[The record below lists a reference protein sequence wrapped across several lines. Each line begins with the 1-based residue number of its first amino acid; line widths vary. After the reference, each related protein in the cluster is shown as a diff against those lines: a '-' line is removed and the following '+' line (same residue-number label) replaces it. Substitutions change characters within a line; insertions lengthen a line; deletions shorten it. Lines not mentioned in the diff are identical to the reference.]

1 MAKAL
6 STINLNTDFAA
17 GTSEA
22 TAKTS
27 FGGVSVQSHV
37 TNTIFPY
44 GVTIEA
50 IAQGGSGQTSLDPGD
65 FFGDI
70 STALPDKTYATT
82 LIGGASIVA
91 DALLGPGDDI
101 FGTSILSGP
110 GSSTF
115 DFSFRG
121 DLILGVIDGEA
132 DIIVNGA
139 ELSAAGGDEG
149 DAVFYL
155 GSFGP
160 NIDLTIS
167 GFGDFVL
174 GGAVPEASTWA
185 MLLLGFAG
193 LGLVGYRQT
202 RGPSRRRREAP
213 QAG

>member
-1 MAKAL
+1 MFNR
-6 STINLNTDFAA
+6 T
-17 GTSEA
+17 
-22 TAKTS
+22 
-27 FGGVSVQSHV
+27 V

-50 IAQGGSGQTSLDPGD
+50 IAQGGSGQTSLDPGVFLD
-65 FFGDI
+65 DI
-70 STALPDKTYATT
+70 STALPDKAYATT
-82 LIGGASIVA
+82 LIGGASNVA
-91 DALLGPGDDI
+91 EALLGPGDDI

-160 NIDLTIS
+160 NIDLTIT
-167 GFGDFVL
+167 GFGDLCRWRRGSRGLDL
-174 GGAVPEASTWA
+174 GNAAAW
-185 MLLLGFAG
+185 L
-193 LGLVGYRQT
+193 
-202 RGPSRRRREAP
+202 RRPRVCRLSANARAKP
-213 QAG
+213 QAA